1 LLKRLV
7 ISLLW
12 LPDDEQRFIWP
23 AYRAGKAALQRG
35 GDLIYTTAPSFSTH
49 LAGLLLRRTTG
60 VRWVAEFRDPWILDP
75 EHGGQRQHSVAL
87 VTRCNRALERWCI
100 RAADAVVTVTDRA
113 RALYQ
118 ARLGGARADKVFVAR
133 NGIAAL
139 EPRRSASRSGPFRIV
154 YSGSIYGD
162 RDPRPFL
169 NALAIVAREEGLGS
183 ADIAVDLYVGAT
195 RFVDSVSL
203 ESWVED
209 LGIAYLVR
217 FLDWLPHVKL
227 MATPRDTHLLLRLAQ
242 RQPVQVPNKLY
253 EYLATRVRILAFVDE
268 GGESAHMLREVGD
281 HFVLTSDEVAPIVV
295 ALRRALATR
304 GTPSGGSEEVLEA
317 WLTERQMQRLL
328 VAIGA

>member
-1 LLKRLV
+1 LLKRLA

-35 GDLIYTTAPSFSTH
+35 ADLVYTTAPSFSTH
-49 LAGLLLRRTTG
+49 LVGLLLRRRTG
-60 VRWVAEFRDPWILDP
+60 VRWVAEFRDPWILEP
-75 EHGGQRQHSVAL
+75 EHGSQRQNRVAL

-118 ARLGGARADKVFVAR
+118 ERLGGTGVDKVLVAR

-154 YSGSIYGD
+154 YTGSIYGD

-169 NALAIVAREEGLGS
+169 SALAILAREEGLGA

-203 ESWVED
+203 ERWVED
-209 LGIAYLVR
+209 RGIAHLVR
-217 FLDWLPHVKL
+217 FLDWLPHAKL
-227 MATPRDTHLLLRLAQ
+227 MATLRDTDLLLLLAQ

-253 EYLATRVRILAFVDE
+253 EYLASRVRILAFVDE
-268 GGESAHMLREVGD
+268 GGESALMLREVGD
-281 HFVLTSDEVAPIVV
+281 HFVLTSDEVAPIVA
-295 ALRRALATR
+295 ALRSAMATR
-304 GTPSGGSEEVLEA
+304 GTPTGGRDEVLEE

-328 VAIGA
+328 VAISA